1 MVSYFLYL
9 HNMIMRLC
17 RGNYMLNYLW
27 AFMIL
32 AGIVYGTAT
41 GNIEEVGNSIIE
53 GGGEAVSLCIT
64 MLGVISL
71 WTGVMK
77 IAEKS
82 GIIDKMQKGISPLIN
97 FLFPNIPGNHPAR
110 GHITVNFIAN
120 FLGLGWAAT
129 PAGLNAMK
137 ELANL
142 EIERHGERSKF
153 ASDEMCTFLII
164 NISSIQLIPV
174 NIIAYRAQYGS
185 VNPAAIVLPGLI
197 ATTIS
202 TLAAVIF
209 CKIMSHRRKNFCINK
224 KF

>member
-1 MVSYFLYL
+1 MVSYFLPL
-9 HNMIMRLC
+9 HNMIMRLY

-97 FLFPNIPGNHPAR
+97 FLFPNIPKNHPAR

-142 EIERHGERSKF
+142 EIERHGEESKF